1 MEHIVQFA
9 IGIDDNEIRK
19 NVIRTAEKQIVE
31 QIKQDLTDRLFSSRG
46 WNKHASPEDPL
57 SSYALALLADYLEE
71 NKDAIVDRAAK
82 YLADRVSKCK
92 SAQSLKEE

>member
-9 IGIDDNEIRK
+9 IGIDDQAIQE
-19 NVIRTAEKQIVE
+19 NVMRTAELQIVR
-31 QIKQDLTDRLFSSRG
+31 QIKQDLTDRLFSNRG

-57 SSYALALLADYLEE
+57 SSYALDLLADYLEE

-82 YLADRVSKCK
+82 YLADRVSKRK